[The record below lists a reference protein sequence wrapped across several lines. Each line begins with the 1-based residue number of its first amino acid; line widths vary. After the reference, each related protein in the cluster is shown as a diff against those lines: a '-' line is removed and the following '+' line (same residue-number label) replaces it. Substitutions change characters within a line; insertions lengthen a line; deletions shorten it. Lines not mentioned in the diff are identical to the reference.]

1 MKENTKMKKLLITLL
16 FAAGLLTAC
25 TTATHTAKKRENTG
39 KAILGISPHGKDI
52 SIKAVTADGSPVQ
65 VEGCTVTELPSDEE
79 TILTAT
85 GTKVVLK
92 GDITELNCS
101 YNELTAL
108 DVRGLTALQELYCQN
123 NMLTSLD
130 VRELTG
136 LHTLY
141 CGKNW
146 FTALDIR
153 GLTALQE
160 LYCNDNEI
168 ASLDARGLTALQ
180 ALHCDN
186 NRLTSLDVQGLT
198 ALQELDCSSNAIA
211 SIDVRG
217 LTGLRILYCENNR
230 LTSLDVQGLTA
241 LQKLDCSSNAIASID
256 VRGLTGL
263 RMLYCENNRLTS
275 LDVQGLT
282 ALQLLVCSDNQL
294 TALNVQGLPAL
305 QALVFQHNRLEE
317 DALIR
322 ILNSLPERRTDEETE
337 AVFYTEE
344 DNQSE
349 GNYTDWS
356 SSAGLQAAIKRARAK
371 NWTIY
376 KQTVGEDFEELEV
389 TEESERGTG
398 FGGAAVPI
406 DKTYTVK
413 DIRFVMKPIAA
424 VQGAVLGDN
433 NMEDNQEHS
442 VSLSA
447 YYIGETEVTQERQV

>member
-1 MKENTKMKKLLITLL
+1 MSCRRNRGITLCRAEAVTEKKQYKRNINGNGTEIKLEGKYKMKKLLITLL

-25 TTATHTAKKRENTG
+25 TTVLHAAENAG
-39 KAILGISPHGKDI
+39 KAILGINPCQKEI
-52 SIKAVTADGSPVQ
+52 TVQAVTADGSPVQ

-92 GDITELNCS
+92 GNITELDCS
-101 YNELTAL
+101 SNELTAL
-108 DVRGLTALQELYCQN
+108 DVRGLTALQ
-123 NMLTSLD
+123 
-130 VRELTG
+130 
-136 LHTLY
+136 TLY
-141 CGKNW
+141 CDNNLL
-146 FTALDIR
+146 TSIDLH

-168 ASLDARGLTALQ
+168 ASLDVRGLTALQ
-180 ALHCDN
+180 ALYCDN

-198 ALQELDCSSNAIA
+198 ALQ
-211 SIDVRG
+211 
-217 LTGLRILYCENNR
+217 
-230 LTSLDVQGLTA
+230 
-241 LQKLDCSSNAIASID
+241 K
-256 VRGLTGL
+256 
-263 RMLYCENNRLTS
+263 
-275 LDVQGLT
+275 
-282 ALQLLVCSDNQL
+282 LVCSDNQL

-344 DNQSE
+344 DNRSE

-356 SSAGLQAAIKRARAK
+356 SSAGLQAAIKTARAK
-371 NWTIY
+371 NWTLY
-376 KQTVGEDFEELEV
+376 KQVGGEDFEELEV

-413 DIRFVMKPIAA
+413 GVSFTMKGITA
-424 VQGAVLGDN
+424 VTDAVLGDN
-433 NMEDNQEHS
+433 SMEDNQEHS

>member
-1 MKENTKMKKLLITLL
+1 MKKFLTVLFLTGLLIASI
-16 FAAGLLTAC
+16 AAAENSVKTAG
-25 TTATHTAKKRENTG
+25 TG
-39 KAILGISPHGKDI
+39 KAILGISPDKKEI
-52 SIKAVTADGSPVQ
+52 TVRAVTADGSPVQ

-92 GDITELNCS
+92 GALIELVCYANK
-101 YNELTAL
+101 LTAL
-108 DVRGLTALQELYCQN
+108 DIHGLTALQGLDCQN

-136 LHTLY
+136 LDTLY
-141 CGKNW
+141 CDKNRL
-146 FTALDIR
+146 TALDIR

-160 LYCNDNEI
+160 LYCNGNEI
-168 ASLDARGLTALQ
+168 ASLDVRGLTALQ

-198 ALQELDCSSNAIA
+198 ALQLLDCSSNAIA

-217 LTGLRILYCENNR
+217 LTGLRILYC
-230 LTSLDVQGLTA
+230 D
-241 LQKLDCSSNAIASID
+241 
-256 VRGLTGL
+256 
-263 RMLYCENNRLTS
+263 NNRLTS

-322 ILNSLPERRTDEETE
+322 ILNSLPDRKTDEEGL

-344 DNQSE
+344 DNRSE

-356 SSAGLQAAIKRARAK
+356 SSAGLQAAIKTARAK
-371 NWTIY
+371 NWTLY
-376 KQTVGEDFEELEV
+376 KQVGEEDFEELEV

-406 DKTYTVK
+406 DKTYTVQG
-413 DIRFVMKPIAA
+413 IRFAMKPVAA

-433 NMEDNQEHS
+433 SMEDNQEHS